1 MTQDKLR
8 DLDKMIEAAL
18 TGHDRDILDGT
29 EELGWF
35 QLGLKQFGGKLGW
48 VTWVLMTV
56 QSVMF
61 IAAVVYLVR
70 FYNATEVLAAV
81 KAGLTGSVLLLMATQ
96 LKLSLAPQMQADR
109 VIREVKRLQ
118 LLIAS
123 RED

>member
-81 KAGLTGSVLLLMATQ
+81 KSGFTGSVLLLMATQ